1 MINKSKFL
9 TIGMQTH
16 NRIELAKKRIVSIYE
31 RGLPDW
37 VEFIVLAEK
46 ESKDN
51 TWLEL
56 ESLNRKYPFTLYC
69 GRGQGFSDAFMQVI
83 IKSKGKYC
91 MHLPDEDDFNLD
103 SLFNLKRFLNK
114 KNPDI
119 VVSNYFIQD
128 ENKKLKPY
136 RINSTRVINP
146 VEFSSCSHNPGIIW
160 HVEKAKKYVNTTWD
174 QWRKDYEVIVK
185 YYPHILL
192 MIKILPN
199 LSSWFYNEAVCFQK
213 DSYENQH
220 TQYMGGEYNN
230 LIPRWVQFNELVDF
244 ITIEKKHEAHEA
256 KLQYDRMLEAHK
268 LSLFSVIRNAL
279 NTDNKDYL
287 PYFDKAAK
295 KSLSIKNKLWVARFI
310 RLFQHP
316 FLMLKKI
323 KHKLIWKF
331 KRS

>member
-1 MINKSKFL
+1 MTDKLKFL

-31 RGLPDW
+31 KGLPDW

-56 ESLNRKYPFTLYC
+56 EDLNRKYPFTLYC

-83 IKSKGKYC
+83 INSQGKYS

-103 SLFNLKRFLNK
+103 SLFNLRGFLIK
-114 KNPDI
+114 KNPEI

-136 RINSTRVINP
+136 RVNSTRLINP
-146 VEFSSCSHNPGIIW
+146 EEFLSCSHNPGIIW
-160 HVEKAKKYVNTTWD
+160 NVETAKKYVNKSWE
-174 QWRKDYEVIVK
+174 QWRDDYEVIAK

-192 MIKILPN
+192 MIKIFPN
-199 LSSWFYNEAVCFQK
+199 LSSWFYNEVVCFQK
-213 DSYENQH
+213 DSYKNQH
-220 TQYMGGEYNN
+220 TQYMGSSYNN
-230 LIPRWVQFNELVDF
+230 LIPRWVQFNELIDF
-244 ITIEKKHEAHEA
+244 ITIENKHEIHEVQ
-256 KLQYDRMLEAHK
+256 LQYELMLEAHK
-268 LSLFSVIRNAL
+268 LSLFSVIRSAVN
-279 NTDNKDYL
+279 NDNKDFL

-295 KSLSIKNKLWVARFI
+295 KSLSIKNKLWVSRFI

-316 FLMLKKI
+316 SLMFKKI
-323 KHKLIWKF
+323 KLNLIWKF
-331 KRS
+331 K

>member
-1 MINKSKFL
+1 MTDKSKFL

-56 ESLNRKYPFTLYC
+56 EYLNKKYPFTLYC

-83 IKSKGKYC
+83 LKSKGKYC
-91 MHLPDEDDFNLD
+91 LHLPDEDDFNLD
-103 SLFNLKRFLNK
+103 SLFNLRRFLNK

-119 VVSNYFIQD
+119 VVSNYFTQD

-136 RINSTRVINP
+136 RTNSTRVINP

-160 HVEKAKKYVNTTWD
+160 NVGKTKKYINTKWD
-174 QWRKDYEVIVK
+174 QWRDDYEVIVK

-192 MIKILPN
+192 MIKIFPD
-199 LSSWFYNEAVCFQK
+199 LSSWFYNETVCFQK
-213 DSYENQH
+213 DSHDNQH
-220 TQYMGGEYNN
+220 TQHMGAKYNN
-230 LIPRWVQFNELVDF
+230 LIPRWIQFNELVD
-244 ITIEKKHEAHEA
+244 
-256 KLQYDRMLEAHK
+256 L
-268 LSLFSVIRNAL
+268 
-279 NTDNKDYL
+279 
-287 PYFDKAAK
+287 
-295 KSLSIKNKLWVARFI
+295 
-310 RLFQHP
+310 
-316 FLMLKKI
+316 
-323 KHKLIWKF
+323 
-331 KRS
+331 